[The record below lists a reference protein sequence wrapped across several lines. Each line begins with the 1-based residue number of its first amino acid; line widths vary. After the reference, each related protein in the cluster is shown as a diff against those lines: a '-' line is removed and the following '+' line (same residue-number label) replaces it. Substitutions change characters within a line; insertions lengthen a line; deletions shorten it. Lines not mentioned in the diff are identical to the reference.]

1 MLIAI
6 LVNLRLSNSFNRIGG
21 VVLAVGRQERLPGS
35 AHSGFDVGGL
45 LPAPRYESGQWV
57 LSVERGSQDNV

>member
-1 MLIAI
+1 M
-6 LVNLRLSNSFNRIGG
+6 
-21 VVLAVGRQERLPGS
+21 LAVGRQERLPGS

-57 LSVERGSQDNV
+57 ERRDIADAGPGEVTPGKINH